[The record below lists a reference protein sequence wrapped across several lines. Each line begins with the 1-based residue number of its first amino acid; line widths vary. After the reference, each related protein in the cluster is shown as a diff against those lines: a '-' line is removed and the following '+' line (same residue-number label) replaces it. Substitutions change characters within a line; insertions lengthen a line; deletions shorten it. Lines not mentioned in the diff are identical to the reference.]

1 MGGVMS
7 KRITAVPPAPTL
19 PCELVAKLAKNCD
32 LFAIEQLADF
42 EGPSIF
48 NPLIGHTPAK
58 TFSNLENAL
67 GAMSAVIAQ
76 GQEIDATSLCRVL
89 QVMTDCMWSAAQYE
103 AFRAERGSHEQ
114 G

>member
-1 MGGVMS
+1 MS
-7 KRITAVPPAPTL
+7 KRTSTAIPPAPTL
-19 PCELVAKLAKNCD
+19 PSELAAKLAKNCD
-32 LFAIEQLADF
+32 PFAIEQLADF

-76 GQEIDATSLCRVL
+76 GQEIDATSLCRAL

-103 AFRAERGSHEQ
+103 AFRAIEAELREGKK
-114 G
+114 